1 MTRAL
6 FICTHNR
13 LRSPTAEQVFAT
25 WPGIETDSAG
35 VGADADVP
43 LAPEQLDWAEIV
55 FVMEKLHRSRLSARF
70 RRHLNG
76 KRIVCLDIPDD
87 YDYMQ
92 PELVRLLEKK
102 VAPFL
107 RCA

>member
-1 MTRAL
+1 LRAL

>member
-1 MTRAL
+1 MRAL

>member
-1 MTRAL
+1 MRAL

-55 FVMEKLHRSRLSARF
+55 FVMEKLHRSRLSAKF

-102 VAPFL
+102 VTPFL
-107 RCA
+107 RRA